1 MGRYWEMDED
11 VYPKLVKEFIAT
23 CRLTYANPENPKAS
37 KGKLTFFLNKQ
48 HYSKTLFEICDMY
61 GFTKGEAVEF
71 PKSPVVRYVAKLLG
85 SVLYFKPVITVV
97 QEIELPLLFYGVKH
111 LLDAYS
117 DIPAPDT
124 NVAAVLCDTLVKMKN
139 NVPTSAAKSI
149 LAANGLDLPDSYQFH
164 QAKKSTVPIS
174 RKGR

>member
-1 MGRYWEMDED
+1 M
-11 VYPKLVKEFIAT
+11 
-23 CRLTYANPENPKAS
+23 
-37 KGKLTFFLNKQ
+37 
-48 HYSKTLFEICDMY
+48 
-61 GFTKGEAVEF
+61 
-71 PKSPVVRYVAKLLG
+71 RYVAKLLG

-149 LAANGLDLPDSYQFH
+149 LAGIAITPLFLGCNLDLSRALSSIKRERMDLIYLIHTSFTKPRSRLYQFLGRDGN
-164 QAKKSTVPIS
+164 TYFCRIS
-174 RKGR
+174 NQHIIHSSPRRT

>member
-1 MGRYWEMDED
+1 MLSLYDDVVTVFQTLGMGRYWEMDED

-71 PKSPVVRYVAKLLG
+71 PKLSLVVADD
-85 SVLYFKPVITVV
+85 F
-97 QEIELPLLFYGVKH
+97 
-111 LLDAYS
+111 
-117 DIPAPDT
+117 
-124 NVAAVLCDTLVKMKN
+124 
-139 NVPTSAAKSI
+139 
-149 LAANGLDLPDSYQFH
+149 
-164 QAKKSTVPIS
+164 
-174 RKGR
+174 